1 MDKMR
6 VVNHLL
12 TLRNLNRLLKN
23 ENERLTRENDS
34 LKRKL
39 KKIKDQNSIFT
50 KIKSLFYYL
59 EERIGLI

>member
-23 ENERLTRENDS
+23 ENERLTKENDS

-50 KIKSLFYYL
+50 RIKILFYNL
-59 EERIGLI
+59 KKRLGII